1 MGKSEKVLVIGIDGM
16 DPRLTKYHMEQGYM
30 PNLEKLLAAGAAR
43 EDLVLLGAHPTI
55 TPPMWTTLAT
65 GAYPMT
71 HGITDFWRQDP
82 DHLGL
87 RNYALDARLCKAEQ
101 MWNVTAEAG
110 KKTFVLHWP
119 GSSWPPSSN
128 SENLYVIDGTNPE
141 GICMSTGEI
150 EHSFLV
156 YGDVTYQTTTVTRE
170 EEGNFQM
177 CTVSDLD
184 LDESASDEAKSGE
197 YEPNAADSVA
207 SAIRQEIGDI
217 RISPI
222 PIGSSQT
229 IVRFANSIS
238 PIKDAEKW
246 GFDVPADAKEMTVLF
261 SGGLVR
267 RPALILKNEDGIYDT
282 VKIYKSKKA
291 ENLVVAVKNGE
302 FAKDV
307 VDEAIK
313 NDKQYT
319 VTRNMK
325 VLEMAEDG
333 SRVRMWFSAAIDINN
348 DNVFHPVSLHKELL
362 ENVGNPMPVANLGSG
377 TKEMV
382 ECMQEN
388 WMRTMRWWAD
398 AIHYMIE
405 KHDVEVVFSQIHNDD
420 AEKHNMIS
428 VYRENH
434 PDRKLPMSV
443 YEEAFINISKQND
456 YYIGRFLHL
465 LDEGWTIFLVSDH
478 GLITS
483 ECGIS
488 ELPGVVMLNAD
499 TMRKWGFTEVKYDE
513 NGNPLPEIDWSKTK
527 AILSRMGSIYIN
539 LKGRWDTGIVEPE
552 DQYALEDEII
562 AKLYS
567 MRDEKG
573 RAIVS
578 VALRNKDA
586 VLLGLGGPECGDIV
600 FWGAEQHLWD
610 HGDGLSTVLGMN
622 NTSLSPIFVAA
633 GAGIKAGYKTD
644 RVIREVDVTPTIA
657 AVLGLRMP
665 AQCEGAPVYQ
675 ILEDEYRA

>member
-1 MGKSEKVLVIGIDGM
+1 MGKSEKVLVLGIDGM
-16 DPRLTKYHMEQGYM
+16 DPRLSKYHMEQGYM
-30 PNLEKLLAAGAAR
+30 PNLKKLIEAGSAR
-43 EDLVLLGAHPTI
+43 EDLVLLGAMPTI

-87 RNYALDARLCKAEQ
+87 RNYALDSRLCKAEQ

-119 GSSWPPSSN
+119 GSSWPPSSD

-141 GICMSTGEI
+141 GICMSTGEV

-156 YGDVTYQTTTVTRE
+156 YGDATYQATTVTRE
-170 EEGNFQM
+170 AEGNFQM
-177 CTVSDLD
+177 CTVEDLD
-184 LDESASDEAKSGE
+184 LNEQKSQDNEQDAS
-197 YEPNAADSVA
+197 DSVA
-207 SAIRQEIGDI
+207 SAIRQEIDDM
-217 RISPI
+217 RVISL
-222 PIGSSQT
+222 PIGTSQT
-229 IVRFANSIS
+229 FVRFANSLS
-238 PIKDAEKW
+238 PVKDAANW

-267 RPALILKNEDGIYDT
+267 RPALILKNSEGIYDT
-282 VKIYKSKKA
+282 VNIYKNKKS
-291 ENLVVAVKNGE
+291 EVPVVSIKNGE
-302 FAKDV
+302 FAEGV

-313 NDKQYT
+313 DGKQYT
-319 VTRNMK
+319 VVRNMR
-325 VLEMAEDG
+325 VLEIAPDG
-333 SRVRMWFSAAIDINN
+333 SRVCMWVSAAIDIHN
-348 DNVFHPVSLHKELL
+348 DSVFHPVSLHKEII
-362 ENVGNPMPVANLGSG
+362 EHVGYPMPVANLGSD
-377 TKEMV
+377 TKELMD
-382 ECMQEN
+382 CMQEN

-405 KHDVEVVFSQIHNDD
+405 QHDVEVVFSQIHNDD
-420 AEKHNMIS
+420 AEKHNTIS
-428 VYRENH
+428 VYREDCK
-434 PDRKLPMSV
+434 DRRLPMSD
-443 YEEAFINISKQND
+443 YEEFFINISKQND

-478 GLITS
+478 GLLTS
-483 ECGIS
+483 ECGMS
-488 ELPGVVMLNAD
+488 ELPGVVQINAD
-499 TMRKWGFTEVKYDE
+499 TMRRWGFTEVKYDE
-513 NGNPLPEIDWSKTK
+513 NGNPLNEIDWTKTK

-562 AKLYS
+562 AKLYDL
-567 MRDEKG
+567 RDEKG

-586 VLLGLGGPECGDIV
+586 ALLGLGGPECGDIV
-600 FWGAEQHLWD
+600 FFCTEQHLWD
-610 HGDGLSTVLGMN
+610 HGDSLSTAMGLN
-622 NTSLSPIFVAA
+622 NTSVSPIFVAA
-633 GAGIKAGYKTD
+633 GLGIKAGYTTD

-657 AVLGLRMP
+657 SVLGLRMP

-675 ILEDEYRA
+675 ILED